1 MRLST
6 WAMLGPVTQSDLQ
19 RGIVA
24 PLDIPRG
31 WRIFELGARDDY
43 FEYWSRIREHSP
55 VIDAGEGVYLV
66 SSWDLVSK
74 ALRHPDLRAGSGTSQ
89 AFGGATSPVE
99 SVVRNWL
106 MSQNG
111 EQHRHARALVSR
123 LFTPSAVIQLESL
136 IRSRA
141 KELAEAF
148 IAAAQH
154 GAVDFVDRVAQ
165 RLPSEVVRHLFAVDA
180 DEWTAHVQPLF
191 LGDGLTQSDGYA
203 AVQGLTHY
211 FLGKIEGARDRKLGG
226 VLDDLRAPDRQGGHL
241 SEAEVIANSVLI
253 VTAAIETTAGLMAN
267 TMLRLLEN
275 PEALAR
281 LRGDPSLI
289 PGAIDESLRHCPSA
303 PSSTRNAPTA
313 VELGGHKI
321 PPGTDLFLSLAA
333 ANRDPA
339 KFEDPNRFKVDRDS
353 SALLTFGGGP
363 HFCLGAAL
371 ARLEAKLLFE
381 ELLSARKDFRL
392 CEPVRWRL
400 NNPSVRAPARLLISC
415 VGQTGL
421 QQLE

>member
-1 MRLST
+1 
-6 WAMLGPVTQSDLQ
+6 VTQSDLHPD
-19 RGIVA
+19 RHPGLDRDILA

-43 FEYWSRIREHSP
+43 FEYWSRIRDHSP

-66 SSWDLVSK
+66 SSWDLVGK
-74 ALRHPDLRAGSGTSQ
+74 ALRHPELRAGSGTSQ
-89 AFGGATSPVE
+89 AFGGASSPVE

-123 LFTPSAVIQLESL
+123 LFTPSAVLQLEAL
-136 IRSRA
+136 VRRTA
-141 KELAEAF
+141 KQLAGAF
-148 IAAAQH
+148 VAAAHH
-154 GAVDFVDRVAQ
+154 GPTDFVDQVAQ

-180 DEWTAHVQPLF
+180 EEWSAHVQPLF
-191 LGDGLTQSDGYA
+191 VGDGSTQSDGYA
-203 AVQGLTHY
+203 AVQGLTRY
-211 FLGKIEGARDRKLGG
+211 FVAKLGDSRERKLGG
-226 VLDDLRAPDRQGGHL
+226 VIDDLRAPDRQGSHL

-253 VTAAIETTAGLMAN
+253 VTAAIDTTAGLLAN

-275 PEALAR
+275 PAALAR
-281 LRGDPSLI
+281 VRADPALI
-289 PGAIDESLRHCPSA
+289 PGAVDESLRHCPSA
-303 PSSTRNAPTA
+303 PSSTRNAPIA
-313 VELGGHKI
+313 IDLGGHRI
-321 PPGTDLFLSLAA
+321 PANTDLFLSLAA

-339 KFEDPNRFKVDRDS
+339 KFADPHRFEVERDS

-381 ELLSARKDFRL
+381 ELFDGSSNEPGDFRL

-400 NNPSVRAPARLLISC
+400 NNPSVRAPVRLLISC
-415 VGQTGL
+415 TGPTGQ
-421 QQLE
+421 